1 MRILAYT
8 LRRLLAA
15 IPVLLGVSVLAF
27 LISHA
32 IPGDPAR
39 LIVGPKASNE
49 AVEAIRREH
58 GLDRPLPVQYLHFLA
73 GLAAGDLGRSIR
85 NHRPVTEDLADY
97 FPATLELTL
106 ASLLLCLIVGIP
118 LGILA
123 AVRRNRPADHAA
135 RVVSVVGVSTPVFW
149 LGLMLLLLFYR
160 HLDWLPGSGR
170 LDVTSS
176 PPPGVTGLYL
186 LDALFAGD
194 WGLLREAASHLI
206 LPAFCLSYVYLAVI
220 TRIVRSSMIAVLG
233 QDYITTARANGLSS
247 ARVVLK
253 HAFKNALIPTV
264 TITGLSLGELL
275 GGAILTETIFAW
287 PGMGKYVVDSVNAL
301 DFPAIMGFTL
311 VVSTAYVVINLGV
324 DVLYAFLNPRIRY

>member
-1 MRILAYT
+1 MRILAYIIK
-8 LRRLLAA
+8 RVLAA
-15 IPVLLGVSVLAF
+15 IPVLIGVSILTF
-27 LISHA
+27 IISHA

-39 LIVGPKASNE
+39 IIVGPKASKE
-49 AVEAIRREH
+49 AVEAIRKEH
-58 GLDRPLPVQYLHFLA
+58 GLDRPLPVQYVRYMK
-73 GLAAGDLGRSIR
+73 GLVQGDLGQSIR
-85 NHRPVTEDLADY
+85 NHRPVTRDLADF

-106 ASLLLCLIVGIP
+106 ASLFLCLTVGIP

-123 AVRRNRPADHAA
+123 AVQRNRLADHVA
-135 RVVSVVGVSTPVFW
+135 RVFSVIGVSTPVFW

-160 HLDWLPGSGR
+160 NLGWLPGSGR

-176 PPPGVTGLYL
+176 PPVGVTGLYVI
-186 LDALFAGD
+186 DAALAGD
-194 WGLLREAASHLI
+194 WALFKEVLSHLI

-233 QDYITTARANGLSS
+233 QDYITTAKANGLST
-247 ARVVLK
+247 ARVIFK
-253 HAFKNALIPTV
+253 HAFKNSLIPTV
-264 TITGLSLGELL
+264 TIAGLSLGELL

-287 PGMGKYVVDSVNAL
+287 PGMGKYVVDSINSL

-311 VVSTAYVVINLGV
+311 LASTAYVAINLGV